1 MTPEEIARIDW
12 KAAANWAQLITD
24 TRNQSAND
32 TAQLRRTQDNLD
44 WISTWWV
51 QAGAASARFARR
63 KQTFQIALDKLT
75 RQLATSPDYLQE
87 AKTILAQTQLPTVTQ
102 DLFNTSTARRIRTD
116 EIGRAYQR
124 LLTCAAIVRDGLRSG
139 EINPTPRTT
148 AAQLNQEQ
156 ARTTPAAIRNP
167 FRFDASG
174 GWPWGLIIMFG
185 AAALVAMQGR
195 RNG

>member
-1 MTPEEIARIDW
+1 MSPEEIARIDW

-116 EIGRAYQR
+116 GNRARISAAFDLCSNRSRWSALWRDQPNA
-124 LLTCAAIVRDGLRSG
+124 TDHGCAAEPG
-139 EINPTPRTT
+139 
-148 AAQLNQEQ
+148 
-156 ARTTPAAIRNP
+156 
-167 FRFDASG
+167 ASAHDTSCDSQ
-174 GWPWGLIIMFG
+174 PVSF
-185 AAALVAMQGR
+185 
-195 RNG
+195 